1 MRAPG
6 GRAAATIVVLA
17 ATLAGCTSSGSSEPE
32 KESAVVPSRDTT
44 DVPPVEEALGLLSR
58 GVGLIDFRS
67 DRHSAE
73 RLGLLDDGATSHAE
87 LGATYADRAAEV
99 PRTDLAAVS
108 QLAREVDLMTEGG
121 AAFSQIDVRWSMRAS
136 TGDPLDDDSASVEVF
151 RLVDGVDMEEVLADL
166 EDAGFERS
174 EQGGWHQLH
183 LDGTLSEN
191 VDVLD
196 GNAIAGRYPR
206 PFFPD
211 VSVHPETHLVAFG
224 DVGVLDPSGSSGVAD
239 ALAAV
244 LPGDLGDLEVLAV
257 TPAAHVTC
265 YEPVVKTTNYR
276 ATPRTV
282 AAWARTYGIEDL
294 GLPGATLLASVPGE
308 DVVHR
313 SFFTDADAAQQAI
326 VARRRV
332 YAQARRDEE
341 VLGVLM
347 PDGGNDSPYEPGWTM
362 TRTDRVIEVRH
373 NRTDPAAA
381 VDTYLLHGLGFDT
394 CGAPGMFS

>member
-1 MRAPG
+1 M
-6 GRAAATIVVLA
+6 
-17 ATLAGCTSSGSSEPE
+17 
-32 KESAVVPSRDTT
+32 VPSRDTT

-58 GVGLIDFRS
+58 DVGLIDFRS

-174 EQGGWHQLH
+174 EQGGWHRLH

-239 ALAAV
+239 TLAAV
-244 LPGDLGDLEVLAV
+244 LPGDLGDLEVLAI
-257 TPAAHVTC
+257 TPAAYVRCWKPVDEVTG
-265 YEPVVKTTNYR
+265 NR
-276 ATPRTV
+276 ATPERISQ
-282 AAWARTYGIEDL
+282 WAQTYGIEDI
-294 GLPGATLLASVPGE
+294 GTPGVTLLAWVPGE

-313 SFFTDADAAQQAI
+313 SFFTDADAAQQAF
-326 VARRRV
+326 VARRRL

-341 VLGVLM
+341 ILGVLM
-347 PDGGNDSPYEPGWTM
+347 PDGGNESPYEPGWTM